1 MKNIRNAT
9 SSDFE
14 SIVKLNESEVKKTS
28 SMNLEQLK
36 KLAES
41 SAYFKV
47 ITADQQVIAFL
58 IALAQG
64 ESYQSDNY
72 VWFGSR
78 FERFL
83 YVDRI
88 VVSAK
93 FAGCGIGS
101 KLYDDLFMFAR
112 QHNFKS
118 IACEY
123 NLVPPNPESC
133 AFHNKY
139 GFREVGTQ
147 WLDSNTKQVS
157 LQIRE
162 IEQTN

>member
-1 MKNIRNAT
+1 MKEIRNAT
-9 SSDFE
+9 YSDFE
-14 SIVKLNESEVKKTS
+14 TVIKLNESEVKKTS

-47 ITADQQVIAFL
+47 ITVDQQVIAFL

-72 VWFGSR
+72 IWFSSR

-88 VVSAK
+88 VVSK
-93 FAGCGIGS
+93 EFAGCGIGS

-112 QHNFKS
+112 QHGFQT
-118 IACEY
+118 ITCEY
-123 NLVPPNPESC
+123 NLVPPNPASC
-133 AFHNKY
+133 AFHTKY
-139 GFREVGTQ
+139 GFEEVGTQ
-147 WLDSNTKQVS
+147 WLNGDTKRVS
-157 LQIRE
+157 LQAVDIK
-162 IEQTN
+162 

>member
-9 SSDFE
+9 ECDFE
-14 SIVKLNESEVKKTS
+14 AILKLNESEVKKTS
-28 SMNLEQLK
+28 TMNLKQLEA
-36 KLAES
+36 LVEMS
-41 SAYFKV
+41 TYCKV
-47 ITADQQVIAFL
+47 ATSNQKVIAFL

-72 VWFGSR
+72 IWFASR
-78 FERFL
+78 FEQFL

-101 KLYDDLFMFAR
+101 QLYDDLLTFAR

-123 NLVPPNPESC
+123 NLVPANPASN

-139 GFREVGTQ
+139 GFKEIGSQ
-147 WLDSNTKQVS
+147 WLDGDAKQVS
-157 LQIRE
+157 LQILE
-162 IEQTN
+162 LN